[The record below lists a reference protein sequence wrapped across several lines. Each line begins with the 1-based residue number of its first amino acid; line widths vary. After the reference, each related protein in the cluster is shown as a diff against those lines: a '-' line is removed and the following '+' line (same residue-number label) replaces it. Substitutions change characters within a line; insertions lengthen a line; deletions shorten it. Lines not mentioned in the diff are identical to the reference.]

1 MRYWDTL
8 LEETREGFDIIVDK
22 SWEDIPL
29 ESLFDTSIDPDTGLP
44 YFDVKDM
51 ARKID
56 RGDLDYFMLRA
67 RVLLDGHELGE
78 HIVGGFLYEDAREV
92 LTDGMAED
100 LIYAAMEEAKQ
111 EARRLQGSLQRVID
125 SSDKDSYTRD
135 STHYYGA

>member
-1 MRYWDTL
+1 MRHWDEL
-8 LEETREGFDIIVDK
+8 LRETRAGFEVVVDK

-29 ESLFDTSIDPDTGLP
+29 ESLFDTSIDPDTGKP
-44 YFDVKDM
+44 YFDVKAM

-100 LIYAAMEEAKQ
+100 LIYQAMSEAKTEVLRLRSKLAELDL
-111 EARRLQGSLQRVID
+111 EAIE
-125 SSDKDSYTRD
+125 
-135 STHYYGA
+135 